1 MSKKSKQSKRRP
13 REVKA
18 ARQDLQDSQD
28 SIHPEPPVHPV
39 KKVVPLYRQK
49 PPRPRRETRDESREP
64 KSKGRAALPRSQAE
78 QQLGPTTEFR
88 HPHFLGP
95 AHFELRED
103 GSIAPST
110 RLSPPVGEKVV
121 ADRIRGNVPRLVF
134 HDASHRLWLYHGNS
148 LELLDAIAAKYP
160 EGRFDAIFADPPY
173 FLSNGGITC
182 HAGKMVKVDKGDWDV
197 SRGPELNH
205 EFNTEWLRRCQRVL
219 KPNGTIWVTGTHHVI
234 FSIGYALQQLGFKIL
249 NDIAWEKP
257 NPPPNLSCRYF
268 THSTETVLW
277 AAKNEKSKHVFNYS
291 VIRQIAGGKQMKT
304 VWRDVPSV
312 TCQVSGE
319 HDASHITRDTQHM
332 TPDTSDLT
340 HDTSHLTPVWTL
352 AAPSSEEKRFGKHPT
367 QKPVALVE
375 RCLLASTNEGDLV
388 LDPFL
393 GNGTTAV
400 ASLRLKRGCVGVE
413 ADLAYISI
421 AAKRVH
427 REIIEIW
434 LRHFRVRMEISV
446 CGRDGV
452 SPSQIK
458 WGRQHANPP
467 SQIDLAIFSDSINGS
482 RDMADVPEIQTE
494 RIFHECKFVFL
505 SCAQVER
512 GAVVHT
518 TVDVSLQEAWAKTP
532 TGKKRETTHVVRCET
547 EIFRVK

>member
-1 MSKKSKQSKRRP
+1 ML
-13 REVKA
+13 A
-18 ARQDLQDSQD
+18 
-28 SIHPEPPVHPV
+28 
-39 KKVVPLYRQK
+39 
-49 PPRPRRETRDESREP
+49 
-64 KSKGRAALPRSQAE
+64 
-78 QQLGPTTEFR
+78 
-88 HPHFLGP
+88 P

-103 GSIAPST
+103 GSIQKIKGNATVPVASFGV
-110 RLSPPVGEKVV
+110 PPNETFEKVSGETPDT
-121 ADRIRGNVPRLVF
+121 AGGTPALPRLVF
-134 HDASHRLWLYHGNS
+134 SSDTPFVRLYHGNC
-148 LELLDAIAAKYP
+148 LELLDAIFSKYP
-160 EGRFDAIFADPPY
+160 DGRFDAIFADPPY

-219 KPNGTIWVTGTHHVI
+219 KPNGTLWVTGTHHVI

-277 AAKNEKSKHVFNYS
+277 AAKSRESRHTFNYQAMRK
-291 VIRQIAGGKQMKT
+291 VTGKQMKT
-304 VWRDVPSV
+304 VWRKEEFTAKAPS
-312 TCQVSGE
+312 
-319 HDASHITRDTQHM
+319 
-332 TPDTSDLT
+332 
-340 HDTSHLTPVWTL
+340 
-352 AAPSSEEKRFGKHPT
+352 APSSEPEEINESESLASSASWRLNPIWTMSAPGNDEKEHGKHPT

-375 RCLLASTNEGDLV
+375 RCLLASTNEHDLV

-400 ASLRLKRGCVGVE
+400 AAVRTNRRCVGIELDLKNVE
-413 ADLAYISI
+413 I
-421 AAKRVH
+421 AAKRVD

-434 LRHFRVRMEISV
+434 LRHFRVRVEISV
-446 CGRDGV
+446 IGRAG
-452 SPSQIK
+452 SPLPAAAPN
-458 WGRQHANPP
+458 ANERRARSDAPYH
-467 SQIDLAIFSDSINGS
+467 QIDLAISPDSINGS
-482 RDMADVPEIQTE
+482 RAMADVPEIQTE

-505 SCAQVER
+505 SCAHVER

-532 TGKKRETTHVVRCET
+532 TGKKRETTHIVRCET
-547 EIFRVK
+547 EIFRIKNS